1 MLLVSHFCHA
11 RKLTSKSSFLFILSF
26 HSVLC
31 YLFFI
36 KISKYTHNDLEIPDS
51 FPHIRLRLRYDYTN
65 LERLSPLA
73 KQIEVVQNNCSVT
86 KRGHYYHTNGSG
98 LGSEIHIYSI
108 VLCAT
113 MEMGDA
119 RFRTAGQWIY
129 NDVEK
134 CKASENEKPMSCY
147 FPQAEP
153 NCPIDATDQV
163 EKFDIWYQA
172 RDSCPHIT
180 DMAGG
185 HSNARA
191 ATTEYLFT
199 RVADIVQQEGERQ
212 LNLVFGRAKRR
223 NDPTHRNVV
232 VPNNLITVHI
242 RWGDKDG
249 EMKLVPIQNYT
260 DAVQQILD
268 ERKKKKA
275 MRHHHVAKKATLVID
290 DGSDDDD
297 DGVHIFLSTEDPEAV
312 KQFLS
317 VKPKEWNVYLDQYY
331 TEMLPYRK
339 EMGNVFNVN
348 SFYSSHKKINGRNG
362 LIALGSLLVAM
373 EATDYVLTTASN
385 WSRLINELRKN
396 VIDPRCRNCTTM
408 IDLLYDE
415 L

>member
-1 MLLVSHFCHA
+1 
-11 RKLTSKSSFLFILSF
+11 
-26 HSVLC
+26 
-31 YLFFI
+31 
-36 KISKYTHNDLEIPDS
+36 
-51 FPHIRLRLRYDYTN
+51 
-65 LERLSPLA
+65 
-73 KQIEVVQNNCSVT
+73 
-86 KRGHYYHTNGSG
+86 
-98 LGSEIHIYSI
+98 
-108 VLCAT
+108 
-113 MEMGDA
+113 MEKGDA

-153 NCPIDATDQV
+153 NCPVDATDQV
-163 EKFDIWYQA
+163 EKFDSWYQG
-172 RDSCPHIT
+172 RDSCPRIT

-185 HSNARA
+185 HSNTRA

-199 RVADIVQQEGERQ
+199 RVADIVQKEGERQ
-212 LNLVFGRAKRR
+212 LNLLFGRAKRR

-242 RWGDKDG
+242 RWGDKDD

-275 MRHHHVAKKATLVID
+275 MRRHNVAKKATLVVEGD
-290 DGSDDDD
+290 SDEDD

-331 TEMLPYRK
+331 TEMLPYRT